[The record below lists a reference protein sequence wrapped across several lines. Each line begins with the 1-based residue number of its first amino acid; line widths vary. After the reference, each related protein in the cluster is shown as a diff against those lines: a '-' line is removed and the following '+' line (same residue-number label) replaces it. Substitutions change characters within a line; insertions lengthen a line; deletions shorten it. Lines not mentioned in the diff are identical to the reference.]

1 MNYLVMVKENQ
12 CIMYPPFN
20 NMGEELLVSKKYKKE
35 MMEKFYQ
42 L

>member
-20 NMGEELLVSKKYKKE
+20 LGEELMISKKYKKE